1 MSKGIHADKEYKTSL
16 EENFLKH
23 IGYEHIENICSE
35 MEAMEGDW
43 KDIDFPGELDQ
54 WFLDYKKSEDKRRKK
69 QQRRNPVLRFARK
82 AAIILLFIVGF
93 NYILIANVEA
103 YRLRF
108 LNSFIFIRDKFTQ
121 IDIQKDKVV
130 DESNIPKDW
139 SGLYYLSYLPTG
151 YYLDSANSTVSFQQ
165 IYYKNSEGNLLTFHQ
180 FNAAISQQ
188 VDSEDGKVTNIVI
201 NEEEAILIEKE
212 DKVIINWIQEEKA
225 FYLEA
230 GNIEIK
236 EMIKMAENIKI
247 SE

>member
-1 MSKGIHADKEYKTSL
+1 MSKGIHADKEYIASL

-35 MEAMEGDW
+35 MEATEGDW
-43 KDIDFPGELDQ
+43 KDMDVPGELDQ
-54 WFLDYKKSEDKRRKK
+54 WFLDYKKLEDKRRKK

-151 YYLDSANSTVSFQQ
+151 YYLDSANSTLAFQML
-165 IYYKNSEGNLLTFHQ
+165 YYKNSEGNLLTFQ
-180 FNAAISQQ
+180 QYNAATTQQ

-230 GNIEIK
+230 GNLEIK
-236 EMIKMAENIKI
+236 EMIKTAENIKI